1 MDKKKVIMKY
11 GVILSSLYRLFGR
24 NKYSIPNGN
33 EVTYS
38 GVFMKNCSICIRG
51 VGNKIIIEP
60 GLTRLYDTHI
70 AIFASNAKIYIG
82 TDCNFHGVSLYIE
95 DGGEI
100 NIGKHVTISG
110 NTNIAVIEKR
120 SVAIGNDCLFSANI
134 QIRVGDSHSILDSQ
148 TGKRINPSKDV
159 LIGNHV
165 WVGNSVNILKGSII
179 ADNSIIGTSSVVTGK
194 SFPTNCIIGGIP
206 AKVLKEGVTWDS
218 NRLPIE

>member
-1 MDKKKVIMKY
+1 MDKKKVIKKY
-11 GVILSSLYRLFGR
+11 GVILSSLYRLWGR
-24 NKYSIPNGN
+24 NKFSISNGN
-33 EVTYS
+33 KVIYK
-38 GVFMKNCSICIRG
+38 GVFMKNCSISVRG
-51 VGNKIIIEP
+51 IGNKIIIEP

-70 AIFASNAKIYIG
+70 TILASNAKIYIG
-82 TDCNFHGVSLYIE
+82 ADCNLHGVSLYIE

-110 NTNIAVIEKR
+110 NTNIAVIEGK
-120 SVAIGNDCLFSANI
+120 SVAIGDDCLFSANI
-134 QIRVGDSHSILDSQ
+134 QIRVGDSHSILDAQ
-148 TGKRINPSKDV
+148 TSKRINPSKDI

-165 WVGNSVNILKGSII
+165 WVGNSVIILKGSII
-179 ADNSIIGTSSVVTGK
+179 ADNSIIGTCSVVTGK